1 MAFKHF
7 ALHVEIHKAQKN
19 MLPPNVH
26 ILTYVMAIV
35 LSSIQIWHASF
46 LSFLLTMH
54 ILLKIL
60 LSFNRNP
67 FQTETHAYM
76 NNISIIIIV
85 VRDMK
90 MLKHC

>member
-19 MLPPNVH
+19 MLPNMH

-35 LSSIQIWHASF
+35 LSSIQIWHVPF

-54 ILLKIL
+54 ILWRIL
-60 LSFNRNP
+60 LYFNRNH